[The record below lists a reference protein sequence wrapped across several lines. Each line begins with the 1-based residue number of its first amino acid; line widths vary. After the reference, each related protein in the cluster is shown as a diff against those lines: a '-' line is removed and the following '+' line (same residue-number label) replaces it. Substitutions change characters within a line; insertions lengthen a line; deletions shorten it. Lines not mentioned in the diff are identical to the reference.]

1 MTFSCDFVLYIVVP
15 SFKDVVRLKGPSP
28 FHCYEV
34 FYKQCGGCYLLYVC
48 RIYLIPLVPANPC
61 LIWMKVFTC
70 HGVAWFTFYHLFCDR
85 SHFFGDV
92 SPKRDPAAYLKYICS
107 IYDYYQKEYCTF
119 DKGQNS
125 YRSQTPLV
133 VNTSGW
139 VKGNHTFY
147 IFTAHKL
154 LKIYLLSWY
163 SFNGFFLAFQV

>member
-125 YRSQTPLV
+125 SRSRTPLV
-133 VNTSGW
+133 LNTSGW
-139 VKGNHTFY
+139 VKGKPVYFQLLIWFLLIIHF
-147 IFTAHKL
+147 IFL
-154 LKIYLLSWY
+154 LHINY
-163 SFNGFFLAFQV
+163 